1 MQWHPLRLTTP
12 FRTYGFGG
20 RAIIERLG
28 KRDLPLPSVAET
40 WEVSDVD
47 GNVAVVREGALAGHT
62 LRELTRNHGRELV
75 GRNWRGERFPIL
87 TNFLDAAAML
97 PVHLH
102 ASDDVARRI
111 EHAPNG
117 KSEAWHILDA
127 DPGASV
133 LVGLR
138 DGVDTALL
146 RDALLRQDYDSV
158 IRRIPVR
165 AGDTVYVPGGTLHTF
180 GPDTLIY
187 AIQQTSDISQHAMP
201 FAIDGTPLDTATW
214 HHNID
219 MLITELDTESRPVV
233 TPGLRIPA
241 GTDADRTFLCAG
253 PYFGLERWRIGG
265 MSPYRHGFDTALILS
280 NVGDPVKVV
289 SGDWQGELR
298 RGERLLLPAVLGEV
312 GITGPAD
319 ILAGYLPDVAR
330 DVVEPLTTA
339 GYGPDAIAALGPV
352 GRPGS

>member
-47 GNVAVVREGALAGHT
+47 GNVAVVREGALAGLS
-62 LRELTRNHGRELV
+62 LRELTRNHGGELV
-75 GRNWRGERFPIL
+75 GREWRGERFPIL
-87 TNFLDAAAML
+87 TKFLDAAAML

-102 ASDDVARRI
+102 ASDEVARRI

-127 DPGASV
+127 APGASV

-138 DGVDTALL
+138 EGVDAATL
-146 RDALLRQDYDSV
+146 RNALLRQDYDAV
-158 IRRIPVR
+158 MRRIPVR

-187 AIQQTSDISQHAMP
+187 EIQQTSDISQHAMP
-201 FAIDGTPLDTATW
+201 FGLDGTPLDTATW

-219 MLITELDTESRPVV
+219 MLLAELDAESRPLIN
-233 TPGLRIPA
+233 PGLRVAA
-241 GTDADRTFLCAG
+241 GPDADRTFLCAG
-253 PYFGLERWRIGG
+253 PYFALERWRIDGT
-265 MSPYRHGFDTALILS
+265 SAYRHGFDTALILS
-280 NVGDPVKVV
+280 NIGNPVTFV
-289 SGDWQGELR
+289 SGDWQGVVQ
-298 RGERLLLPAVLGEV
+298 RGETMLLPAVLSEV
-312 GITGPAD
+312 GISGPAD
-319 ILAGYLPDVAR
+319 ILAGYLPDLER
-330 DVVEPLTTA
+330 DVVEPLTAA
-339 GYGPDAIAALGPV
+339 GYGPDAMPALGPL
-352 GRPGS
+352 GDWTR